1 MEQGAGGGEQG
12 ARGRFMV
19 LENSLM
25 DKYQRNLGKSLE
37 LIDVCFNLKEAYLK
51 QKHPATS
58 QQEISAMIYQG
69 ILSRKKRQWK
79 SPGASSKP

>member
-1 MEQGAGGGEQG
+1 MT
-12 ARGRFMV
+12 
-19 LENSLM
+19 L
-25 DKYQRNLGKSLE
+25 DKYRKNLAKSLE

-51 QKHPATS
+51 QVYPGAS
-58 QQEISAMIYQG
+58 QQDIDSMIFQG

>member
-1 MEQGAGGGEQG
+1 MT
-12 ARGRFMV
+12 
-19 LENSLM
+19 L
-25 DKYQRNLGKSLE
+25 DKYQKNLAKSLE

-51 QKHPATS
+51 QKYPATS
-58 QQEISAMIYQG
+58 QQEINAMIYQG